1 MKIKH
6 NVELKNYT
14 TIKIGGK
21 CKNLY
26 FPETTEEIMKIIAEH
41 EDAKILG
48 GGSNLLINDCTTFE
62 HVICL
67 REFEK
72 EKIDFSDSTVT
83 VGSGVRLQKLIRT
96 INKQGFGGIEYLYS
110 VPGLVGGAIYMNAGR
125 GRGANKQISDYIIS
139 VDVLENGKV
148 VAYTREECGFMYR
161 YSVFHEKPSAIILR
175 VVFQFDNI
183 TPNEG
188 IKRQKERITIC
199 KEFQDNRYPNA
210 GTCFCQA
217 DQRIMTL
224 LKKCESKKECG
235 VHYSVK
241 TTNWLQ
247 NRGDGS
253 YTQAMRKIRLA
264 KILHFVLRKPCK
276 LEYDIWDR

>member
-6 NVELKNYT
+6 NVDLKDYT
-14 TIKIGGK
+14 TIKIGGE

-26 FPETTEEIMKIIAEH
+26 FPETTEDILEIIAEH
-41 EDAKILG
+41 AEAKILG
-48 GGSNLLINDCTTFE
+48 GGSNLLINDCAVFD

-72 EKIDFSDSTVT
+72 EKIDFGDSTVT

-96 INKQGFGGIEYLYS
+96 INEHGFGGVEYLYS

-139 VDVLENGKV
+139 VDVLEDGKV
-148 VAYTREECGFMYR
+148 VPYTREECGFMYR

-175 VVFQFDNI
+175 VVFKFDRVDLE
-183 TPNEG
+183 EG
-188 IKRQKERITIC
+188 IKRQKERLSTC

-210 GTCFCQA
+210 GTCFCKA
-217 DQRIMTL
+217 DHRIMAL
-224 LKKCESKKECG
+224 LKKCESKKETG

-241 TTNWLQ
+241 ASNWLQ
-247 NRGDGS
+247 NRGNGS
-253 YTQAMRKIRLA
+253 YKQAMKKIRLA
-264 KILHFVLRKPCK
+264 KMLHLVLRKPCK
-276 LEYDIWDR
+276 LEYKVWD